1 MSYRSGVATGRLG
14 VLGIP
19 GKALPRGRPG
29 RGKVLRRLHEQGIAL
44 DVLLEETGLNGHSAT
59 SDSPLEIIS
68 SSAHT
73 FYVMHPRLVRT
84 LQMSQL
90 HPEIFPF
97 HKRGELMVGLWL
109 GERSNTLVRYSATET
124 GYEPI
129 ILAGVKPGQ
138 AGVETLIAYAI
149 VNSDDSRGIAIHP
162 ENERLFSSVV
172 RALGSRV
179 RPYYVVE

>member
-1 MSYRSGVATGRLG
+1 
-14 VLGIP
+14 
-19 GKALPRGRPG
+19 
-29 RGKVLRRLHEQGIAL
+29 
-44 DVLLEETGLNGHSAT
+44 
-59 SDSPLEIIS
+59 
-68 SSAHT
+68 
-73 FYVMHPRLVRT
+73 
-84 LQMSQL
+84 
-90 HPEIFPF
+90 
-97 HKRGELMVGLWL
+97 MVGLWL

-138 AGVETLIAYAI
+138 ASVETLIAYAI